1 MASVRID
8 KAVAVFMKKKAETSK
23 KPNGKYLSVMLAE
36 SLKEFMNKDEQ
47 CFACPHHREQL
58 AKLEVG
64 RQRLARERLAAGRND
79 KRGDAWISLR
89 DDIHEQV
96 VDYAATY
103 RRPVKVVAEQAIMEY
118 VTRSSKC
125 EDCPMVKRGGRKI
138 NV

>member
-8 KAVAVFMKKKAETSK
+8 KAVAVFMKKKAESSK

-36 SLKEFMNKDEQ
+36 SLKEFMNKDDK
-47 CFACPHHREQL
+47 CFSCPHHREQL

-64 RQRLARERLAAGRND
+64 RQKLARERLAAGRGD
-79 KRGDAWISLR
+79 KRGDAWISLK

-96 VDYAATY
+96 VAYAATY
-103 RRPVKVVAEQAIMEY
+103 RRSVKVVAEQAVMEY
-118 VTRSSKC
+118 AMKSAKC
-125 EDCPMVKRGGRKI
+125 DDCPMTKTNGRAI

>member
-23 KPNGKYLSVMLAE
+23 RPNGKYLSVMLAE
-36 SLKEFMNKDEQ
+36 SLKEFMNKDDE
-47 CFACPHHREQL
+47 CFSCPHHREQL
-58 AKLEVG
+58 ARLELG
-64 RQRLARERLAAGRND
+64 RQRLARERLAAGRSD

-96 VDYAATY
+96 VAYAATY
-103 RRPVKVVAEQAIMEY
+103 RRSVKVVAEQAIMEY
-118 VTRSSKC
+118 VTRPTKC
-125 EDCPMVKRGGRKI
+125 ESCPMAKRNGKKI